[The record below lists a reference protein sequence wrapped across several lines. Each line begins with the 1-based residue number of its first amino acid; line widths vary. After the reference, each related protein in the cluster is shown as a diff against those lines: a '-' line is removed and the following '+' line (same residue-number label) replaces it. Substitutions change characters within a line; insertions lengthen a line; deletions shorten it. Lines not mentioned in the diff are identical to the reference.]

1 MKIEFEKVMSGISR
15 YMDAEIYANMNEW
28 QEFLARLAVGRLLG
42 NEENLKDMLVKNGY
56 IRTFNIIDADGMVD
70 VESLA
75 DDLRREIGRKGKVSF
90 ELPMFG
96 KMTFTPAD
104 VDVLYHKII
113 DEV

>member
-1 MKIEFEKVMSGISR
+1 
-15 YMDAEIYANMNEW
+15 
-28 QEFLARLAVGRLLG
+28 
-42 NEENLKDMLVKNGY
+42 
-56 IRTFNIIDADGMVD
+56 MVD